1 MKKLLA
7 LLCVF
12 LITTFVVTSCGSKSK
27 KISVCECLKD
37 EGSHKQE
44 CDELG
49 NSMSSS
55 EMNEEI
61 SKCQ

>member
-1 MKKLLA
+1 MKKVIFGLVVL
-7 LLCVF
+7 
-12 LITTFVVTSCGSKSK
+12 LITTFVFSSCGSNSK

-37 EGSHKQE
+37 DGSHKKE
-44 CDELG
+44 CDDLG

-55 EMNEEI
+55 EMDEEI